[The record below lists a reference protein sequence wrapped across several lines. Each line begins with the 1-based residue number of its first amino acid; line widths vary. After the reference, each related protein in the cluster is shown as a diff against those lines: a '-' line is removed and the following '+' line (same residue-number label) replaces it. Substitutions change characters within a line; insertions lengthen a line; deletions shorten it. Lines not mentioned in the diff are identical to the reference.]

1 MELRFDAAGH
11 EAMRAKALG
20 LLALV
25 GLAGDA
31 AKYPRMLSGG
41 ERQRVALARALA
53 VDPKIVLMDEPFS
66 ALDPNTRRRLREEL
80 TRIWGQTGKTIVFV
94 THDVDEALVLA
105 DRIVLLSAKPTRVLE
120 TFEVVAPRPRDPSRN
135 PQLAALRTRLHE
147 LFRTLEPAE
156 SEEEEVT
163 P

>member
-1 MELRFDAAGH
+1 
-11 EAMRAKALG
+11 MRAKALG
-20 LLALV
+20 LLELV
-25 GLAGDA
+25 GLAADA
-31 AKYPRMLSGG
+31 GKYPRMLSGG

-80 TRIWGQTGKTIVFV
+80 IRIWEQTGKTIVFV

-105 DRIVLLSAKPTRVLE
+105 DRVVLLSAKPTRVLE
-120 TFEVVAPRPRDPSRN
+120 TLEVTARRPRDPSSN
-135 PQLAALRTRLHE
+135 PELAALRARLHE
-147 LFRTLEPAE
+147 LFRALEPAD
-156 SEEEEVT
+156 SEPEEVA